1 MKLLQLKHFFSTA
14 LLLYRPRILPR
25 LRRGQ
30 HRPRLSRAG
39 RQPAAMPLPALLP
52 TCATRDQKLR
62 STPYFPVKIAL
73 LMSFRPALAVL
84 LAFLSL
90 APAHRLQAQTPL
102 GQPSLDEA
110 KVQIWC
116 ATVRFVYDD
125 AGRPNLK
132 SSVRCEG
139 GNLPALTASI
149 RPDSLRVFSLLYQ
162 PIEDRGAIYQG
173 KKDNPAR
180 LAALAKA
187 IVSKLKGSAA
197 RRRDPARMAR
207 VAALETALTN
217 YVTSGTPP
225 GDVPAAMAPEA
236 PDTVATAAA
245 STPGPAEA
253 AETQAATERDASIG
267 ATARPATGPESLL
280 NRFAAPLALILGILS
295 LVLYVML
302 RVTLGQWRRQ
312 QRRETLLAKQA
323 ATAAQ
328 AAAAET
334 SAAVADSVA
343 RVKRAEAL
351 VLAAAPDPS
360 AGPATA
366 APDRLTPAQ
375 RLEVERLVSQRVD
388 EELRWLRANL
398 PELVASAVAAPAA
411 GAATAPATTPL
422 ATEIAPEPTSASP
435 TRPIADDVQLD

>member
-1 MKLLQLKHFFSTA
+1 MLLTN
-14 LLLYRPRILPR
+14 P
-25 LRRGQ
+25 LR
-30 HRPRLSRAG
+30 
-39 RQPAAMPLPALLP
+39 
-52 TCATRDQKLR
+52 
-62 STPYFPVKIAL
+62 
-73 LMSFRPALAVL
+73 
-84 LAFLSL
+84 
-90 APAHRLQAQTPL
+90 AQTPL

-139 GNLPALTASI
+139 GNLDALAASI
-149 RPDSLRVFSLLYQ
+149 RPDSLRVYSLLYQ
-162 PIEDRGAIYQG
+162 PIEGRGAIYQG

-187 IVSKLKGSAA
+187 IVNKLKGSPA
-197 RRRDPARMAR
+197 RRKDPARMAR

-217 YVTSGTPP
+217 YVASGTPL
-225 GDVPAAMAPEA
+225 GDVHAAMTPEA
-236 PDTVATAAA
+236 PDTAVAAG
-245 STPGPAEA
+245 TPLGPAEA
-253 AETQAATERDASIG
+253 AEAQTAAERDAVG
-267 ATARPATGPESLL
+267 ASATTSTSTESLL
-280 NRFAAPLALILGILS
+280 MRFAAPLALILAILS

-312 QRRETLLAKQA
+312 QRRETLTAKQA

-334 SAAVADSVA
+334 SAAVADSAA

-351 VLAAAPDPS
+351 AAA
-360 AGPATA
+360 AAEAHPAPA
-366 APDRLTPAQ
+366 APAPDQLSPAQ

-398 PELVASAVAAPAA
+398 PELVAAAVAAPVPAA
-411 GAATAPATTPL
+411 ETPASRTPAATEAPAPEST
-422 ATEIAPEPTSASP
+422 APPV
-435 TRPIADDVQLD
+435 ADDVQMD

>member
-1 MKLLQLKHFFSTA
+1 MIFRRLLFACAVA
-14 LLLYRPRILPR
+14 LP
-25 LRRGQ
+25 
-30 HRPRLSRAG
+30 
-39 RQPAAMPLPALLP
+39 
-52 TCATRDQKLR
+52 
-62 STPYFPVKIAL
+62 
-73 LMSFRPALAVL
+73 L
-84 LAFLSL
+84 LA
-90 APAHRLQAQTPL
+90 PAQTPL

-132 SSVRCEG
+132 STVRCEG
-139 GNLPALTASI
+139 GNLDALAASI
-149 RPDSLRVFSLLYQ
+149 RPDSLRVYSVLYQ
-162 PIEDRGAIYQG
+162 PIESRGAIYQG
-173 KKDNPAR
+173 KKDTHTR

-187 IVSKLKGSAA
+187 ILGKLKGSPA
-197 RRRDPARMAR
+197 RRKDPARMAR

-217 YVTSGTPP
+217 YVESGTPP

-236 PDTVATAAA
+236 PDTVAKAA
-245 STPGPAEA
+245 SAAPGPAEA
-253 AETQAATERDASIG
+253 AEAQAAAERDAAG
-267 ATARPATGPESLL
+267 AGTAARPATGPESLL

-295 LVLYVML
+295 LVLYIML

-351 VLAAAPDPS
+351 ILAAAPDPD
-360 AGPATA
+360 ATPATPA
-366 APDRLTPAQ
+366 NNQLSPAQ

-398 PELVASAVAAPAA
+398 PDLVAAVVAQSTSAIEAGGSAAAPDTNTVGSETVVTDVAK
-411 GAATAPATTPL
+411 
-422 ATEIAPEPTSASP
+422 
-435 TRPIADDVQLD
+435 PIADDVQLD

>member
-1 MKLLQLKHFFSTA
+1 MNF
-14 LLLYRPRILPR
+14 R
-25 LRRGQ
+25 L
-30 HRPRLSRAG
+30 
-39 RQPAAMPLPALLP
+39 
-52 TCATRDQKLR
+52 
-62 STPYFPVKIAL
+62 
-73 LMSFRPALAVL
+73 ALAPLLALVL
-84 LAFLSL
+84 LTGA
-90 APAHRLQAQTPL
+90 ARAQTPL
-102 GQPSLDEA
+102 GQPSLDES

-132 SSVRCEG
+132 STVRCEG
-139 GNLPALTASI
+139 GNLDALAASI
-149 RPDSLRVFSLLYQ
+149 RPDSLRVYRLLYQ
-162 PIEDRGAIYQG
+162 PIEGRGAIYQG

-187 IVSKLKGSAA
+187 IISKLKASPA
-197 RRRDPARMAR
+197 RRKDPARMAR

-225 GDVPAAMAPEA
+225 GDVPEAMAPTA
-236 PDTVATAAA
+236 PDTVAAPGAA
-245 STPGPAEA
+245 PGPAEA
-253 AETQAATERDASIG
+253 AEAQTAAARDAGS
-267 ATARPATGPESLL
+267 TAALLPATGPGSLL

-295 LVLYVML
+295 LVLYVLL
-302 RVTLGQWRRQ
+302 RISLGQWRRQ
-312 QRRETLLAKQA
+312 QRRETLTARQA

-351 VLAAAPDPS
+351 VLAASDS
-360 AGPATA
+360 GA
-366 APDRLTPAQ
+366 APAALAADQLSPAQ

-398 PELVASAVAAPAA
+398 PELVAAVVAQPVASVEAAAPQAA
-411 GAATAPATTPL
+411 PVAEA
-422 ATEIAPEPTSASP
+422 EPTK
-435 TRPIADDVQLD
+435 PIADDVQLD

>member
-1 MKLLQLKHFFSTA
+1 MTFRFVSFITLLA
-14 LLLYRPRILPR
+14 
-25 LRRGQ
+25 
-30 HRPRLSRAG
+30 
-39 RQPAAMPLPALLP
+39 
-52 TCATRDQKLR
+52 
-62 STPYFPVKIAL
+62 
-73 LMSFRPALAVL
+73 AVL
-84 LAFLSL
+84 LGPLGML
-90 APAHRLQAQTPL
+90 RAQTPL
-102 GQPSLDEA
+102 GQPSLDEG

-125 AGRPNLK
+125 AGRATLK
-132 SSVRCEG
+132 KTVRCEG
-139 GNLPALTASI
+139 GNLEALAASI
-149 RPDSLRVFSLLYQ
+149 RPDSLRVYSLLYQ
-162 PIEDRGAIYQG
+162 PIEGRGVIYQG

-207 VAALETALTN
+207 VAALATALTN
-217 YVTSGTPP
+217 YVEAGTPL
-225 GDVPAAMAPEA
+225 GDVPTAMTPEA
-236 PDTVATAAA
+236 PDTAVASGAA
-245 STPGPAEA
+245 PGPAEA
-253 AETQAATERDASIG
+253 AEAKAAAGRDAAATLPAL
-267 ATARPATGPESLL
+267 PATGPGSLL
-280 NRFAAPLALILGILS
+280 SRFAAPLALILGILS

-312 QRRETLLAKQA
+312 QRRETLTAKQA

-351 VLAAAPDPS
+351 VLAGASAPTT
-360 AGPATA
+360 APALV
-366 APDRLTPAQ
+366 PDQLSPAQ

-398 PELVASAVAAPAA
+398 PELVAAVVAQANTTTEADEPKTAPAA
-411 GAATAPATTPL
+411 EDAAM
-422 ATEIAPEPTSASP
+422 
-435 TRPIADDVQLD
+435 DDSTKPVPNNV

>member
-1 MKLLQLKHFFSTA
+1 MTLRSACATLLAT
-14 LLLYRPRILPR
+14 LLLGTVGP
-25 LRRGQ
+25 LR
-30 HRPRLSRAG
+30 
-39 RQPAAMPLPALLP
+39 
-52 TCATRDQKLR
+52 
-62 STPYFPVKIAL
+62 
-73 LMSFRPALAVL
+73 
-84 LAFLSL
+84 
-90 APAHRLQAQTPL
+90 AQTPL

-132 SSVRCEG
+132 STVRCEG
-139 GNLPALTASI
+139 GNLDALTASI
-149 RPDSLRVFSLLYQ
+149 RPDSLRVYSVLFQ
-162 PIEDRGAIYQG
+162 PIEGRNSIYQG
-173 KKDNPAR
+173 KKDNTAR
-180 LAALAKA
+180 LAALTKA
-187 IVSKLKGSAA
+187 IVSKLKSSPA

-207 VAALETALTN
+207 VEALETALTN

-225 GDVPAAMAPEA
+225 GDVQAAMMPE
-236 PDTVATAAA
+236 VADTAAA
-245 STPGPAEA
+245 PGTTAGPAEA
-253 AETQAATERDASIG
+253 AEAQAAAERDAAG
-267 ATARPATGPESLL
+267 TTTAAALPGTGPGSLL

-312 QRRETLLAKQA
+312 QRRETLAAKQA

-351 VLAAAPDPS
+351 VLAAAPE
-360 AGPATA
+360 TA
-366 APDRLTPAQ
+366 AAPLPDQLSPAQ

-398 PELVASAVAAPAA
+398 PELVASAIAQPVVMAVDEEPKVTPAA
-411 GAATAPATTPL
+411 
-422 ATEIAPEPTSASP
+422 ESAQP
-435 TRPIADDVQLD
+435 NQPIADDVQLD